1 MSSTENSEREKNL
14 VVNYVGTH
22 PYSFSSSQRVHKY
35 YPGLSQ
41 NNIHKKLS
49 KVDVYSLF
57 RKKKRSKAN
66 PIYVYYPRQL
76 FQVTAKLYLLIKILF
91 IFFRQILF
99 TLLTLNLN
107 ESIKVLNIYWSS

>member
-1 MSSTENSEREKNL
+1 MTTTENSEKEKNL
-14 VVNYVGTH
+14 VTNYVGAH

-57 RKKKRSKAN
+57 RKKRRSKVN

-76 FQVTAKLYLLIKILF
+76 FQVTTEVNACFKYFF
-91 IFFRQILF
+91 IYF
-99 TLLTLNLN
+99 
-107 ESIKVLNIYWSS
+107 

>member
-1 MSSTENSEREKNL
+1 MTTTENSEREKNL
-14 VVNYVGTH
+14 VSNYVGAH

-57 RKKKRSKAN
+57 RKKRRSKVN

-76 FQVTAKLYLLIKILF
+76 FQVRLKLMLVSNTFYIFLGRFYLL
-91 IFFRQILF
+91 
-99 TLLTLNLN
+99 
-107 ESIKVLNIYWSS
+107 Y